1 MAIEGLGD
9 RSVAQVQQEV
19 AQGAKFVMFKYCISV
34 LVMTFQRSSAVMY
47 VAPGESVFMKGLPY
61 TLLSF
66 FLGWWGFPFGLI
78 FTPVCI
84 ITNLVGGK
92 DVTKEIMAAIAAD
105 ASPSPYDPSMATV
118 RPPEAAAAPGTPPP
132 TGWVGR

>member
-78 FTPVCI
+78 FTPICI

-92 DVTKEIMAAIAAD
+92 DVTTEIMAAIAAD
-105 ASPSPYDPSMATV
+105 AGPSAYDPSMATV
-118 RPPEAAAAPGTPPP
+118 QPAASTPSGAAPPS
-132 TGWVGR
+132 GWVGG